1 MRFLCFIALS
11 ISLVLS
17 GSDALARS
25 RASRR
30 ASSSDRRHSS
40 SHGRVTRERGRRGES
55 VSRRG
60 RHGREEYYAR
70 GSRRGRHGRDRYAS
84 RRGRRYEPRETVAA
98 SYSRPASGI
107 PTERVTEIQ
116 NALIKGGYLS
126 GPASGQY
133 DDATSSAMRRF
144 QSANGMQ
151 ATGSPSAASLKRLGV
166 AKGSNDGY
174 AVPIK
179 SATQREST
187 PAPDA
192 AKPRP

>member
-11 ISLVLS
+11 ISLVFS
-17 GSDALARS
+17 GSDVLARS

-40 SHGRVTRERGRRGES
+40 SHGRSTRERGRRGES
-55 VSRRG
+55 ASRRG
-60 RHGREEYYAR
+60 RHGREERYAR
-70 GSRRGRHGRDRYAS
+70 GRHSRRDRYA
-84 RRGRRYEPRETVAA
+84 RRSRRYEPRETVAA

-116 NALIKGGYLS
+116 NALMKGGYLS

-151 ATGSPSAASLKRLGV
+151 ATGLPSAASLKRLGV

>member
-1 MRFLCFIALS
+1 MRFFCFIALS

-30 ASSSDRRHSS
+30 ASSSDRHHSS
-40 SHGRVTRERGRRGES
+40 SRGRSTRERGRRGES

-60 RHGREEYYAR
+60 RHGREERYAR
-70 GSRRGRHGRDRYAS
+70 ARHGRRDRYARS
-84 RRGRRYEPRETVAA
+84 SRRYEPRETVAA

-107 PTERVTEIQ
+107 PTERATEIQ

-151 ATGSPSAASLKRLGV
+151 ATGLPSAASLKRLGV

-179 SATQREST
+179 SATHRESSPP
-187 PAPDA
+187 PASPDA
-192 AKPRP
+192 VKPKP

>member
-1 MRFLCFIALS
+1 MGFIILVFLSLAIA
-11 ISLVLS
+11 
-17 GSDALARS
+17 GSDALGRS

-40 SHGRVTRERGRRGES
+40 SHGRSTRERGRRGES

-60 RHGREEYYAR
+60 RHGREERYA
-70 GSRRGRHGRDRYAS
+70 RGRHGRRDRYA
-84 RRGRRYEPRETVAA
+84 RGSRRYEPRETVAA

-133 DDATSSAMRRF
+133 DEATSSAMRRF

-179 SATQREST
+179 SATQRET
-187 PAPDA
+187 PPPPAVPDA
-192 AKPRP
+192 AKPKP

>member
-40 SHGRVTRERGRRGES
+40 SRGRSTRERGRRGES

-60 RHGREEYYAR
+60 RRGREERYA
-70 GSRRGRHGRDRYAS
+70 RGRHGRRDRYARS
-84 RRGRRYEPRETVAA
+84 SRRYEPRETVAA

-107 PTERVTEIQ
+107 PAERVTEIQ

>member
-1 MRFLCFIALS
+1 
-11 ISLVLS
+11 
-17 GSDALARS
+17 
-25 RASRR
+25 
-30 ASSSDRRHSS
+30 
-40 SHGRVTRERGRRGES
+40 

-60 RHGREEYYAR
+60 RHGREERYAH
-70 GSRRGRHGRDRYAS
+70 GRHGRRERYA

-98 SYSRPASGI
+98 TYSRPGASGI

-116 NALIKGGYLS
+116 NALIKSGYLA

-151 ATGSPSAASLKRLGV
+151 ATGLPSAAALKRLGV
-166 AKGSNDGY
+166 SKGSNDGY

-179 SATQREST
+179 SATQRDSSPP

-192 AKPRP
+192 AKPKP